1 MTVSQS
7 SYITCP
13 SCGEE
18 NIRGTDRCENCLY
31 PLRSTD
37 VPDAYQAVSESPLTA
52 TLAEIRLH
60 KPATVQ
66 PATTVREVVD
76 LLRENPAGAVLVME
90 GTRAVGIFTE
100 RDVLRKIAGVSI
112 HLDEPVSAHMTRDP
126 VVLRESDT
134 IAVAF
139 NKMGDGGFRHIPL
152 VNDTGVVGM
161 VTAGALMAW
170 LLLKYIEPPTGN

>member
-1 MTVSQS
+1 MAVSQG

-13 SCGEE
+13 GCGEE

-37 VPDAYQAVSESPLTA
+37 VPDAYQPVSESALTA

-60 KPATVQ
+60 KPATVG
-66 PATTVREVVD
+66 PTTTVREAVQ
-76 LLRENPAGAVLVME
+76 LLRENPSGAVLVVE

-100 RDVLRKIAGVSI
+100 RDVLRKIAGRPDRI
-112 HLDEPVSAHMTRDP
+112 DDPVAAYMTPDP

-161 VTAGALMAW
+161 ITATALMAW
-170 LLLKYIEPPTGN
+170 LLQKYID

>member
-1 MTVSQS
+1 MTVSQG

-13 SCGEE
+13 TCGEE

-37 VPDAYQAVSESPLTA
+37 VPDAYQPVSESPLTA
-52 TLAEIRLH
+52 TLAEIRLY
-60 KPATVQ
+60 KP
-66 PATTVREVVD
+66 TTVDPSTPVRD
-76 LLRENPAGAVLVME
+76 AISLLRENPVGAVIVVD
-90 GTRAVGIFTE
+90 GGRAVGIFTE
-100 RDVLRKIAGVSI
+100 RDVLRKIAG
-112 HLDEPVSAHMTRDP
+112 HPHRLDEPVSAYMTPDP

-152 VNDTGVVGM
+152 VSESGVVGM
-161 VTAGALMAW
+161 VTATALMAW
-170 LLLKYIEPPTGN
+170 LLDKYIN